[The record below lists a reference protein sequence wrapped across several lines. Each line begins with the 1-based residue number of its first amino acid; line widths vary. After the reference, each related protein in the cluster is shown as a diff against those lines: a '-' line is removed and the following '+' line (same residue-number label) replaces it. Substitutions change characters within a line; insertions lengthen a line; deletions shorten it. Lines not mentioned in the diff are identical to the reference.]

1 MGCVRMKKGTDR
13 RMCNPRIEVRF
24 VFAYMATDAMYAPAG
39 GSTFVGDGRRALQD
53 LHTLFREVFGG
64 A

>member
-1 MGCVRMKKGTDR
+1 MPYWRVCTLVQNHYALADL
-13 RMCNPRIEVRF
+13 NPKTL
-24 VFAYMATDAMYAPAG
+24 AAMH

-53 LHTLFREVFGG
+53 LHALFREVFGG